1 MAMGKQMKHGGMI
14 QLLLK
19 RLNEDR
25 LPEALRLKDKVSR
38 GECLDDFEI
47 RFMKS
52 VLEDTSQAW
61 RLAARYP
68 EYQDLIDRVA
78 ALYCDITERAAENR
92 QSISES
98 PR

>member
-1 MAMGKQMKHGGMI
+1 MARPFKDAGMI
-14 QLLLK
+14 QQLLK

-25 LPEALRLKDKVSR
+25 LPEALRLKEKVSR

-78 ALYCDITERAAENR
+78 TLYCDITERAAEN
-92 QSISES
+92 QQATSGS